1 MHIISFGTR
10 IISANALQFI
20 WNTYDKCK
28 CTDLLLDP
36 PGTFSLTPFP
46 KWYDFFN
53 KVITNPSL
61 FAQIRPGPILT
72 PSGLLPEEPAWSLF
86 RVDWMIRSP

>member
-1 MHIISFGTR
+1 MIFCMFPRQDASQILSQ
-10 IISANALQFI
+10 APLQKR
-20 WNTYDKCK
+20 N
-28 CTDLLLDP
+28 
-36 PGTFSLTPFP
+36 
-46 KWYDFFN
+46 DFFH